1 MTPRYTTTTTCKDI
15 HAGKIETKTGG
26 PGFWEH
32 LEELLKGLKELYNR
46 RLEDGTLDLA
56 IAEVNASS
64 STTSVMSGLQ
74 GFLQPQAIKHSEIAD
89 AGLTRAE
96 KLEALVR
103 SDVTRAIPP
112 CTQNGVMDGVTASE
126 MRPFLRLHGIFMEN
140 ADYKLTSYAY
150 MRISRDWVLSAQDLE
165 EALSFGSFVPRRAT
179 EPWPFPSFMGPG
191 CSTDHSRRMGV
202 LDPQMNIMAS
212 VESAMLAEEAEE
224 DEQAGSA
231 LVTMSKMELR
241 AKTVQSLLER
251 TDELVKGLVAYKKS
265 KSVPGITEKSRQLQ
279 QEEITPIAYAGF
291 LEEAESR
298 LEAIQ
303 QQWEEGLRRK
313 SREKESKAGKKKA
326 GKVPGEGAVF
336 KEAAGVL
343 TAKDLNAVSLV
354 MGSKVDGKV
363 SSSPT

>member
-1 MTPRYTTTTTCKDI
+1 M
-15 HAGKIETKTGG
+15 
-26 PGFWEH
+26 
-32 LEELLKGLKELYNR
+32 
-46 RLEDGTLDLA
+46 
-56 IAEVNASS
+56 
-64 STTSVMSGLQ
+64 
-74 GFLQPQAIKHSEIAD
+74 
-89 AGLTRAE
+89 
-96 KLEALVR
+96 
-103 SDVTRAIPP
+103 
-112 CTQNGVMDGVTASE
+112 
-126 MRPFLRLHGIFMEN
+126 
-140 ADYKLTSYAY
+140 
-150 MRISRDWVLSAQDLE
+150 
-165 EALSFGSFVPRRAT
+165 
-179 EPWPFPSFMGPG
+179 
-191 CSTDHSRRMGV
+191 
-202 LDPQMNIMAS
+202 LDPQLNIMAS
-212 VESAMLAEEAEE
+212 VESAMLAEEAEG

-241 AKTVQSLLER
+241 AKTVQSLLEM

-298 LEAIQ
+298 LEDIQ
-303 QQWEEGLRRK
+303 LQWEEGLRRK

-326 GKVPGEGAVF
+326 GKVPSEGAGF

>member
-1 MTPRYTTTTTCKDI
+1 M
-15 HAGKIETKTGG
+15 
-26 PGFWEH
+26 
-32 LEELLKGLKELYNR
+32 
-46 RLEDGTLDLA
+46 
-56 IAEVNASS
+56 
-64 STTSVMSGLQ
+64 
-74 GFLQPQAIKHSEIAD
+74 
-89 AGLTRAE
+89 RAE

-224 DEQAGSA
+224 DEQAGSV

-241 AKTVQSLLER
+241 TKTVKPLLER

-279 QEEITPIAYAGF
+279 REEITPKAYSVF
-291 LEEAESR
+291 LEEAESK
-298 LEAIQ
+298 LVDIQ
-303 QQWEEGLRRK
+303 L
-313 SREKESKAGKKKA
+313 
-326 GKVPGEGAVF
+326 
-336 KEAAGVL
+336 
-343 TAKDLNAVSLV
+343 
-354 MGSKVDGKV
+354 
-363 SSSPT
+363 